1 MIGWLLE
8 RIFMDKKGRESREKA
23 RRLKES
29 PAGKRAAKKI
39 SEKGDGDRSE
49 DGTASVADP
58 EREEL
63 INEAMTIFRKRRA
76 EYDKLDESVR
86 DRINK
91 AASEAFGDKD
101 K

>member
-8 RIFMDKKGRESREKA
+8 RIFMDKKGRESRKKA

-29 PAGKRAAKKI
+29 PAGRLAAKQA
-39 SEKGDGDRSE
+39 SEE
-49 DGTASVADP
+49 DDETGTEAGVDP
-58 EREEL
+58 EREKL
-63 INEAMTIFRKRRA
+63 LSEAMTIFRQRRA
-76 EYDKLDESVR
+76 EYDKLDDAVR
-86 DRINK
+86 DRIDK